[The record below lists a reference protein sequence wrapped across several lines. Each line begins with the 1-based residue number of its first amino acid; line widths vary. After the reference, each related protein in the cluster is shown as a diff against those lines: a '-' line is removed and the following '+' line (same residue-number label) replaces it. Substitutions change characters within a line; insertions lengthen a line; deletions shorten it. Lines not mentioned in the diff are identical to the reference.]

1 MGIEGKKGGINMWP
15 QIIVLSLFGIS
26 LLVNAYEHGKPRK
39 PTNFWIVL
47 AAIGIEVLLLY
58 WGGFFAGFFD

>member
-1 MGIEGKKGGINMWP
+1 MWP